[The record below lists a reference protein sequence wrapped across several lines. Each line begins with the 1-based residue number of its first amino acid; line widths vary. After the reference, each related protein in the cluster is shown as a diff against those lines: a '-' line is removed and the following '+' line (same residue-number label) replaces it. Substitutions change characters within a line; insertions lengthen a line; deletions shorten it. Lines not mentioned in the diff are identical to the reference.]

1 MELPMELLIV
11 CIVALLASLL
21 TFFSGFGLGTLLLPA
36 FALFMPL
43 PQAVAA
49 TAVVHGLNGA
59 FKLALMHRHIDR
71 NVLLRFGVPAV
82 LAALVG
88 AWLLSRLGALPEL
101 YAYTVFGHD
110 VAIVPIKFV
119 IGVLLLCFALIE
131 LVPKLRDLEFDPRW
145 MPLGGVLSGFFG
157 GLAGMQGA
165 LRSAFLVRAGL
176 DKHAFVATGA
186 AIAVLIDITRLS
198 QYARSL
204 SAAFA
209 ELDLGLLAAAVASA
223 FIGAY
228 AGSKL
233 LKKTTLVGVQRA
245 VAGVLFVFAIG
256 LIFGVV

>member
-1 MELPMELLIV
+1 MLMELLIV

-49 TAVVHGLNGA
+49 TAVVHGLNGI
-59 FKLALMHRHIDR
+59 FKLALMRRHVDR
-71 NVLLRFGVPAV
+71 SVLLRFGVPAV
-82 LAALVG
+82 LAALLG
-88 AWLLSRLGALPEL
+88 AWLLSRLGTLPEL
-101 YAYTVFGHD
+101 YAYTAFGREF
-110 VAIVPIKFV
+110 IISPIKLA

-131 LVPKLRDLEFDPRW
+131 LVPKLRDVEFDELW

-176 DKHAFVATGA
+176 DKHAFIATGA
-186 AIAVLIDITRLS
+186 AIAVLIDVTRLS

-209 ELDLGLLAAAVASA
+209 QMDRGLLAAAVASA

-228 AGSKL
+228 VGSKL
-233 LKKTTLVGVQRA
+233 LKKTTLAGVQRL
-245 VAGVLFVFAIG
+245 VAAALFVFAIG
-256 LIFGVV
+256 LILGVL

>member
-1 MELPMELLIV
+1 MEVLIV
-11 CIVALLASLL
+11 CSVALLASLL

-49 TAVVHGLNGA
+49 TAVVHGLNGV

-71 NVLLRFGVPAV
+71 HVLLRFGLPAV
-82 LAALVG
+82 LAAFVG
-88 AWLLSRLGALPEL
+88 AWLLSQLGALPSI
-101 YAYTVFGHD
+101 YRYSAFD
-110 VAIVPIKFV
+110 RDFAIMPIKLA
-119 IGVLLLCFALIE
+119 IGLLLFCFALIE
-131 LVPKLRDLEFDPRW
+131 LVPKLRDLEFDARW

-186 AIAVLIDITRLS
+186 AIAVLIDATRLS

-209 ELDLGLLAAAVASA
+209 QLDLGLLAAAVGSA

-228 AGSKL
+228 VGSKVL
-233 LKKTTLVGVQRA
+233 TKTTLAGVQRI
-245 VAGVLFVFAIG
+245 VAAALFVFAIG
-256 LIFGVV
+256 LIAGVF